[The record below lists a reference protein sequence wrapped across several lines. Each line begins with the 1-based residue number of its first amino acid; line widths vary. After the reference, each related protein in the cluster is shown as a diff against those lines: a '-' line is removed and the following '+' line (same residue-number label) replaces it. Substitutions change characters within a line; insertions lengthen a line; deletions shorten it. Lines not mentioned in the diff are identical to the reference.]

1 MARYKFIIQYDGT
14 GFRGWQLQKNE
25 RTVQGELELALSK
38 INKDEKI
45 RIHGA
50 GRTDTGVH
58 ATGQT
63 AHFDINIEM
72 RPEKIKDALNGNLP
86 RDIKVMELSKVDEN
100 FHARFSANK
109 RHYQYRIRTN
119 GFILDRNFTWHTDP
133 LDINILNK
141 TANIL
146 IGENDFTSFS
156 KNNEK
161 LEHYRCI
168 VYESIW
174 KEEDQVLNYYV
185 VANRFLHHM
194 VRYLVGTMV
203 EISKGKYEFEDFK
216 NLIKNPK
223 ENVHVI
229 KAPPQGLVLTKV
241 DYEIN

>member
-133 LDINILNK
+133 LDINVLNK
-141 TANIL
+141 AANIL

-161 LEHYRCI
+161 LEL
-168 VYESIW
+168 S
-174 KEEDQVLNYYV
+174 
-185 VANRFLHHM
+185 
-194 VRYLVGTMV
+194 
-203 EISKGKYEFEDFK
+203 
-216 NLIKNPK
+216 LI
-223 ENVHVI
+223 HI
-229 KAPPQGLVLTKV
+229 
-241 DYEIN
+241 

>member
-1 MARYKFIIQYDGT
+1 M
-14 GFRGWQLQKNE
+14 
-25 RTVQGELELALSK
+25 
-38 INKDEKI
+38 
-45 RIHGA
+45 
-50 GRTDTGVH
+50 
-58 ATGQT
+58 
-63 AHFDINIEM
+63 DIN
-72 RPEKIKDALNGNLP
+72 
-86 RDIKVMELSKVDEN
+86 V
-100 FHARFSANK
+100 
-109 RHYQYRIRTN
+109 
-119 GFILDRNFTWHTDP
+119 
-133 LDINILNK
+133 LNK
-141 TANIL
+141 AANIL

>member
-86 RDIKVMELSKVDEN
+86 RDIKVMELSRVHEN

-109 RHYQYRIRTN
+109 RHYKYRIRSN
-119 GFILDRNFTWHTDP
+119 GFILYRNFTRRTD
-133 LDINILNK
+133 
-141 TANIL
+141 
-146 IGENDFTSFS
+146 
-156 KNNEK
+156 
-161 LEHYRCI
+161 
-168 VYESIW
+168 
-174 KEEDQVLNYYV
+174 
-185 VANRFLHHM
+185 
-194 VRYLVGTMV
+194 
-203 EISKGKYEFEDFK
+203 
-216 NLIKNPK
+216 
-223 ENVHVI
+223 HV
-229 KAPPQGLVLTKV
+229 
-241 DYEIN
+241 D